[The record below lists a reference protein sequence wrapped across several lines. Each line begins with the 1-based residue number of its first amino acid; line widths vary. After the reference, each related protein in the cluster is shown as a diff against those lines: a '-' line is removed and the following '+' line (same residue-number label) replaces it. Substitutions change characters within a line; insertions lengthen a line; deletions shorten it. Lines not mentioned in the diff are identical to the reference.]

1 MLSLPRTYKKPTNN
15 FHGHCFAR
23 NILCLH
29 PLRHRC
35 AHTVEFEAV
44 GRRSSMWVTI
54 TLQTRPGFGAVMIHE
69 CKCGALG
76 PQPRVSARGQVPVM
90 AVVAGMG
97 HMSFSHHAVSVEMFC
112 VGVRLKKH
120 STAYLR
126 QGCVYSSSLVITII
140 TTTDFHWMCLTSRN
154 TDKTFCGQLINC
166 PRRYDGGH
174 GSGRRWR
181 RTANTVCCLRSARRK

>member
-35 AHTVEFEAV
+35 GPHCGVRGSGPEVFHVGDHHT
-44 GRRSSMWVTI
+44 
-54 TLQTRPGFGAVMIHE
+54 QTRPGFGAVMIHE

-76 PQPRVSARGQVPVM
+76 PQARVSARGQVPVM

-140 TTTDFHWMCLTSRN
+140 TTTDFIGCVSHPGT
-154 TDKTFCGQLINC
+154 LIK
-166 PRRYDGGH
+166 H
-174 GSGRRWR
+174 SV
-181 RTANTVCCLRSARRK
+181 AS